1 MIEGGCLCG
10 AVRYRAEGEP
20 LFAVHC
26 HCRDCQRASGTGHV
40 PALGMRRDL
49 FSYTGNTNSYATVG
63 TSKGQAVRHFCPVC
77 GSLMFG
83 LPESWPHMV
92 SLYVGTLDDPSVFA
106 PSIIVFASQRHEWD
120 RLAAALPE
128 FETLPP
134 RR

>member
-10 AVRYRAEGEP
+10 AVRYQADGEP

-26 HCRDCQRASGTGHV
+26 HCRDCQRSSGTGHV
-40 PALGMRRDL
+40 PVLGMRRES
-49 FSYTGNTNSYATVG
+49 FSYTGNTSSYATVG
-63 TSKGQAVRHFCPVC
+63 MSKGKAIRHFCPVC
-77 GSLMFG
+77 GSLLFG
-83 LPESWPHMV
+83 LPESVPHMV
-92 SLYVGTLDDPSVFA
+92 SLYVGSLDDPSVFS
-106 PSIIVFASQRHEWD
+106 PRIIVFASQRHEWD

>member
-1 MIEGGCLCG
+1 
-10 AVRYRAEGEP
+10 
-20 LFAVHC
+20 
-26 HCRDCQRASGTGHV
+26 
-40 PALGMRRDL
+40 MRRDL
-49 FSYTGNTNSYATVG
+49 FSFTGNTSSYATVG
-63 TSKGQAVRHFCPVC
+63 TSKGKAVRHFCPVC

-120 RLAAALPE
+120 RIAAALPE

>member
-40 PALGMRRDL
+40 PVLGMRREQ
-49 FSYTGNTNSYATVG
+49 FSYSGNTTSYATPG
-63 TSKGQAVRHFCPVC
+63 LKGKAVRYFCPVC
-77 GSLMFG
+77 GSLLFG
-83 LPESWPHMV
+83 LPESGPHMV
-92 SLYVGTLDDPSVFA
+92 SLYVGSLDDPSVFA
-106 PSIIVFASQRHEWD
+106 PRIIVFASQRHEWD
-120 RLAAALPE
+120 RLAATLPE

>member
-40 PALGMRRDL
+40 PVLGMPREL
-49 FSYTGNTNSYATVG
+49 FSYTGNTSSYATVG
-63 TSKGQAVRHFCPVC
+63 VSKAKAIRHFCPVC
-77 GSLMFG
+77 GSLLFG
-83 LPESWPHMV
+83 LPESGPHMV
-92 SLYVGTLDDPSVFA
+92 SLYVGSLDDPSVFS